1 MSTKKFLL
9 VIAFVVV
16 TVGFGVLIY
25 FVFIRDLVEPA
36 NTNENVNAVT
46 NVNGA
51 LPNINGVDNTNQAI
65 VTNINGEITITQP
78 TNVNIEGPSDI
89 ALGGDTTAKPIVT
102 TSVQAA
108 EPVKSG
114 AGIRFYDETR
124 DKFYRVDD
132 FGSSI
137 ELSEQTFPQA
147 TDIAWSPTEDKAII
161 TFPDASKILYDFD
174 SDSQITIPK
183 DWDDIEFSPTGTKV
197 AFKNLSENEGDR
209 WLAIANPDGSEI
221 QLVESLGDKAKDVDV
236 NWSPNG
242 QVVALF
248 RESTTGTAQEV
259 YPIGIYNENFK
270 SVTTNGR
277 GFEGTW
283 SSDGSQLL
291 YSVFS
296 ADTNYN
302 PMLYLVDASGD
313 YTGGNNM
320 KLSLKTWSYKCTFSE
335 NAQAAYCAVPKLL
348 KTGSGLAPEVTENT
362 NDIIYKIDTNTGS
375 KSILAIPDFEGSDED
390 YNISSVFLSNDEQ
403 YLYLINSYTG
413 NVHSIQLR

>member
-1 MSTKKFLL
+1 MSIKKILL
-9 VIAFVVV
+9 IIAFIIV

-25 FVFIRDLVEPA
+25 FVFIRDLVGPT
-36 NTNENVNAVT
+36 NTNENVNVVSNTNGALPIINGADNANRVPVT
-46 NVNGA
+46 NVNTT
-51 LPNINGVDNTNQAI
+51 ID
-65 VTNINGEITITQP
+65 ITPP
-78 TNVNIEGPSDI
+78 TNVNIEGPSVI
-89 ALGGDTTAKPIVT
+89 AIGGDTRAEPIVT

-124 DKFYRVDD
+124 DKFYQTDR
-132 FGSSI
+132 FGNNI

-147 TDIAWSPTEDKAII
+147 SEIAWSPTEDKAII
-161 TFPDASKILYDFD
+161 TFPDGSKILYDFD
-174 SDSQITIPK
+174 ADSQITLPK

-197 AFKNLSENEGDR
+197 AFKNLSENESDR

-248 RESTTGTAQEV
+248 RESITGTAQEV
-259 YPIGIYNENFK
+259 YPIGLYGENFK

-291 YSVFS
+291 YSVYS

-313 YTGGNNM
+313 YTGGNSM
-320 KLSLKTWSYKCTFSE
+320 KLGLKTWSYKCTFSE
-335 NAQAAYCAVPKLL
+335 NAQAAYCAVPKSL

-375 KSILAIPDFEGSDED
+375 KSILAIPDFQASDEE

-403 YLYLINSYTG
+403 YLYLINSNTG